1 MEFSSE
7 NKKKF
12 EEILGHYPT
21 KQAALLPTLW
31 LVQEEFG
38 YISEEAMKYVA
49 GLLDLS
55 PAHVYGV
62 TTFYT
67 MFHLKPP
74 GKYSIQVCRTI
85 SCALVGSETILEYI
99 KRKLG
104 IDENE
109 ATSDGRF
116 SLCTVECLG
125 SCGTGPM
132 MMVNEKYYE
141 NLTAEKVDRI
151 LEQLK

>member
-1 MEFSSE
+1 MEFSAE

-12 EEILGHYPT
+12 EEILTHYPT

-31 LVQEEFG
+31 MAQEEFG
-38 YISEEAMKYVA
+38 YISQDAMEYVA
-49 GLLDLS
+49 SLLDLS

-74 GKYSIQVCRTI
+74 GKYNIQVCRTL
-85 SCALVGSETILEYI
+85 SCALVGFETILEYI
-99 KRKLG
+99 KRRLG
-104 IDENE
+104 VDENE
-109 ATSDGRF
+109 TTSDGKF

-151 LEQLK
+151 LESLK